1 MSFPCQFCTP
11 LHHHTIVTY
20 PSFYPISFPQ
30 FSSCAGKEREV
41 VIQGHLA
48 AEVEA
53 MLIDVCGIPKHLV
66 ESKLAKGVKPKKQHR

>member
-1 MSFPCQFCTP
+1 MLFYYRLSLFFPRMYCT
-11 LHHHTIVTY
+11 LLGNN
-20 PSFYPISFPQ
+20 
-30 FSSCAGKEREV
+30 AGKEREV